1 MPDGR
6 ARGGRDAWAATAA
19 YCAAT
24 IVMTWPLAT
33 GLARDVAWDL
43 GDSLLNM
50 WALAWDCEQLR
61 AVLGGDIGR
70 IRTFF
75 DANIFYPAPL
85 TLAYSEHLFAQAV
98 QIFPV
103 YLATKNPILCYNLL
117 FVSTFVL
124 SGLGMY
130 LLVRE
135 VTGRPRAAFVAG
147 LLFAFVPYRLVQ
159 AAHLQVLSSQWMPL
173 TLYGFRRYLDSG
185 RRLPLWGGTVAL
197 ITQNLSCGYFLL
209 YFAPFAAA
217 YVLWEIAARS
227 RWRDRRLWIDFLTA
241 AAVTVIATAPFLIP
255 YARVREQLRLTRSLA
270 EIVRFSADVYAYFTA
285 FPAQRLWAA
294 TANTFPRAE
303 GELFMGAL
311 PLLLAAVGVGVWLW
325 RGILQPSTPGAFP
338 PSNRGTRW
346 LAAGLVL
353 VATLHAAA
361 IVGVIF
367 LRRYSIGLGI
377 VSVRVS
383 DGTRP
388 LLVCLACVGAL
399 LAVSPAVRR
408 RAAALGGRPEAF
420 FLFVLVMAW
429 WLSLGPS
436 PRVLGR
442 PVEIFAPYAVLL
454 DHVPGYDGMRV
465 PARFA
470 MVVAL
475 ALSVLAGFGAAA
487 VDRGRAGALVLSLV
501 AAAVL
506 VEANG
511 LPFQTNGVTGTAEF
525 APPPSRVYRP
535 GRAPE
540 VYQAVARGPAELV
553 LLELPLD
560 TPDYDLRALYYSTV
574 HWRPLVNGYSGFFP
588 PHYSRLGAALRDIAR
603 HPDLSWEAIRA
614 SGATHVI
621 VHEAAYRNDEG
632 REISRF
638 LTARGATDVYRDGT
652 DVLFAVP

>member
-1 MPDGR
+1 MRGR
-6 ARGGRDAWAATAA
+6 RDAWAAAAA

-75 DANIFYPAPL
+75 DANIFYPSPL

-103 YLATKNPILCYNLL
+103 YLATRNPILCYNLL

-135 VTGRPRAAFVAG
+135 LTGRPRAAFVAG
-147 LLFAFVPYRLVQ
+147 LLFAFIPYRLVQ
-159 AAHLQVLSSQWMPL
+159 AAHLQVLSAQWMPL
-173 TLYGFRRYLDSG
+173 ALYGFRRYFDSG
-185 RRLPLWGGTVAL
+185 RRLPLWGGTLAL
-197 ITQNLSCGYFLL
+197 ITQNLSCTYFLL

-217 YVLWEIAARS
+217 YVLWEIAVRA

-241 AAVTVIATAPFLIP
+241 AAVIVVATAPFLIP
-255 YARVREQLRLTRSLA
+255 YARLRNQLELTRTLP
-270 EIVRFSADVYAYFTA
+270 EIQRFSADVYAYLTA
-285 FPAQRLWAA
+285 FPAQRLWAR
-294 TANTFPRAE
+294 TANAFPRAE

-311 PLLLAAVGVGVWLW
+311 PPLLAAIGVAVWLW
-325 RGILQPSTPGAFP
+325 RGALRASTSGTFA
-338 PSNRGTRW
+338 PSNRWTPW
-346 LAAGLVL
+346 VAAALGLT
-353 VATLHAAA
+353 AALHAAA
-361 IVGVIF
+361 MIGVF
-367 LRRYSIGLGI
+367 YFRRYSIDLGI

-388 LLVCLACVGAL
+388 LVICLACVGAM
-399 LAVSPAVRR
+399 LAISPAVRR
-408 RAAALGGRPEAF
+408 KVGALGARPEAF

-436 PRVLGR
+436 AHTLGR
-442 PVEIFAPYAVLL
+442 PVDVFAPYALLL

-465 PARFA
+465 PARFG

-475 ALSVLAGFGAAA
+475 ALSVLGGFGAAA
-487 VDRGRAGALVLSLV
+487 LDRGRAGGLVLSVV
-501 AAAVL
+501 AAAFL

-511 LPFQTNGVTGTAEF
+511 LPFLTNGVTETAEF
-525 APPPSRVYRP
+525 ALPPSRVHRP
-535 GRAPE
+535 ARAPAIYQE
-540 VYQAVARGPAELV
+540 VAHGPAELV
-553 LLELPLD
+553 LLELPIN
-560 TPDYDLRALYYSTV
+560 TPDYDLRAMYYSTV

-588 PHYSRLGAALRDIAR
+588 PYYSRLGAALRDVAR
-603 HPDLSWEAIRA
+603 HPDLSWQAIRD
-614 SGATHVI
+614 SGATHVL

-638 LTARGATDVYRDGT
+638 LTERGAKAVYRDGS
-652 DVLFAVP
+652 DVLFAVR